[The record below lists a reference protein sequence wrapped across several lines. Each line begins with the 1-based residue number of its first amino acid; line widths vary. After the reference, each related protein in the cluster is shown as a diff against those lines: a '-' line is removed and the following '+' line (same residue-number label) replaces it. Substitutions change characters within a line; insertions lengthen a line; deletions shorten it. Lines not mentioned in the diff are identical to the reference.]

1 MPSSW
6 RRLVVDAEVVGELVD
21 DRDPDLVGKVVRVGE
36 VLLERQPEERD
47 AVRDRRPVGAPF
59 GPRHTLVQAVQGL
72 VLADLVLLPL
82 LGRRLVG
89 DDDRDLV
96 ERAGEGLGDGVE
108 GDRHQLVERTMSRDG
123 TGGSRTAAAL
133 GHGARI
139 LGAMEPV
146 PPPDRVAEP
155 DGFVVVVE
163 PGDRI
168 HFLDWG
174 GGDGPGDAAPGILL
188 IHGLSNTAWS
198 WTPVSRRLRAARHVI
213 AMDLRGHGLSDA
225 PTEGYDAATFAGDV
239 LAVAEGSGLLTASD
253 DQVVLAGHGFGAIV
267 AAWAAA
273 EMGERCAGL
282 VLVDGG
288 WESIEAASGMDVDEF
303 LRGLDEPP
311 EVMRSMAAYLAD
323 REAFDPATWDADQ
336 DRAARATVVETH
348 AGKVVPSTRPH
359 ALEASVRAMFR
370 YDPLDTLAAVTAPVA
385 ALVAGFDETGT
396 RGAALAAA
404 SAARAASGRSR
415 IQAASFDRVGH
426 NLMRYRPEAVSAA
439 ILSIAG
445 QTGH

>member
-1 MPSSW
+1 
-6 RRLVVDAEVVGELVD
+6 
-21 DRDPDLVGKVVRVGE
+21 
-36 VLLERQPEERD
+36 
-47 AVRDRRPVGAPF
+47 
-59 GPRHTLVQAVQGL
+59 
-72 VLADLVLLPL
+72 
-82 LGRRLVG
+82 
-89 DDDRDLV
+89 
-96 ERAGEGLGDGVE
+96 
-108 GDRHQLVERTMSRDG
+108 
-123 TGGSRTAAAL
+123 
-133 GHGARI
+133 
-139 LGAMEPV
+139 MEPV
-146 PPPDRVAEP
+146 PPPDRAAEP

-174 GGDGPGDAAPGILL
+174 GGEAAGVAGGSLL
-188 IHGLSNTAWS
+188 VHGLSNTAWT
-198 WTPVSRRLRAARHVI
+198 WTPVARRLRGVGHVI

-225 PTEGYDAATFAGDV
+225 PTAGYTPATFAGDV
-239 LAVAEGSGLLTASD
+239 LAVAEGSGLLTTAD
-253 DQVVLAGHGFGAIV
+253 DRVVIAGHGFGAIV

-288 WESIEAASGMDVDEF
+288 WESIEAASGMDVEEF

-311 EVMRSMAAYLAD
+311 EVMRSMTAYLAD
-323 REAFDPATWDADQ
+323 RQAFDPASWDADQ

-370 YDPLDTLAAVTAPVA
+370 YDPLATLAAVTAPVV
-385 ALVAGFDETGT
+385 ALVAGADESGS
-396 RGAALAAA
+396 RAAALAAA
-404 SAARAASGRSR
+404 SAARAAAGRSR

-439 ILSIAG
+439 ITSVAG
-445 QTGH
+445 EPGS